1 MAAKKKPN
9 KRRHNP
15 SAYVNRGPDAN
26 RSEWWDEE
34 DARIISE
41 EMARSEATEDGE
53 DDDTPPIGS
62 A

>member
-1 MAAKKKPN
+1 MAKKKPN

-34 DARIISE
+34 DARIIAE
-41 EMARSEATEDGE
+41 EMARSEE
-53 DDDTPPIGS
+53 DDDGGEITTPPIES
-62 A
+62 T